1 MTLRRELLLANLAG
15 ALVLLVALLLGWW
28 EAAAFGLIV
37 LIFLD
42 LMVLLRG
49 RQTRPDENGYQT
61 DDSLGASEDEEHD

>member
-61 DDSLGASEDEEHD
+61 GDSLGASEDEEHD